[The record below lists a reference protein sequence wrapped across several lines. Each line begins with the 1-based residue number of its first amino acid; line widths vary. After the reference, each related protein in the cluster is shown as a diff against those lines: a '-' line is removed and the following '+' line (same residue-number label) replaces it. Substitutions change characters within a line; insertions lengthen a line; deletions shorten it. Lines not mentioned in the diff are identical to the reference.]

1 MPGGIVKGGGVAVE
15 VEEVEVDP
23 FVLVLELAALV
34 STSLKA
40 LFFFVLLLL
49 LLLLPDAAAVV
60 EDGEEEA
67 GEAVV
72 SIGG

>member
-23 FVLVLELAALV
+23 FVLVLELAAFV

-40 LFFFVLLLL
+40 LFFFVLLVQNGLR
-49 LLLLPDAAAVV
+49 
-60 EDGEEEA
+60 
-67 GEAVV
+67 
-72 SIGG
+72 S